1 MTTTP
6 ADASTTPPQPLT
18 HMRVLKIAGPIVL
31 SNATVPL
38 LGIVD
43 VGVVGQMGEA
53 APIGAVGLGAII
65 LSSVFWIFG
74 FLRMGTVG
82 LVGQAEGA
90 GDRAEVSA
98 ILTRALMI
106 ALGGGL
112 LLIALYPVF
121 TWAAFSWDPTSE
133 EVEALAR
140 QYLFIRIWTAPFAIA
155 VYALTGWL
163 IAQERTGAVFW
174 VQLLMNGLNIGLN
187 FLFVLGF
194 EWGVA
199 GVALSTAIAEIFGA
213 GLGLWFCRNAFARPD
228 WRDWA
233 RVFDRARMIKMALL
247 NVDILIR
254 SALLVSIFTSFTFLG
269 AQFGDVTLA
278 ANEVLIQFMYLTAHA
293 MDGFAFAAETLI
305 ARAYGRKDPARVRTS
320 SAMTSI
326 WGLGTCVAL
335 ALLFWVLGPVF
346 IDILA
351 KDAEVQATARIYLPW
366 MVAAPIIGCA
376 AWMFDGIFIGAARG
390 RDMRNMMIISAL
402 IYIAAVIILVPMLAN
417 HGVWLAVL
425 ISFAARGVTLGLRY
439 PALERAAGHAHG

>member
-1 MTTTP
+1 MNVP
-6 ADASTTPPQPLT
+6 ADASTPPKPLT
-18 HMRVLKIAGPIVL
+18 HKRVLKIAGPIVL

-53 APIGAVGLGAII
+53 APIGAVGIGAII

-90 GDRAEVSA
+90 GDAAEVSA

-106 ALGGGL
+106 AGVGGL
-112 LLIALYPVF
+112 LLISLYPVF
-121 TWAAFSWDPTSE
+121 VWAAFSWDPTSE
-133 EVEALAR
+133 EVEGLAR

-174 VQLLMNGLNIGLN
+174 IQLLMNGLNIALN

-199 GVALSTAIAEIFGA
+199 GVALSTAIAEVVGA
-213 GLGLWFCRNAFARPD
+213 GLGLWFCRNAFERPD
-228 WRDWA
+228 WRDWG

-247 NVDILIR
+247 NADILIR
-254 SALLVSIFTSFTFLG
+254 SALLVAMFTSFTFLG

-278 ANEVLIQFMYLTAHA
+278 ANEVLIQFMYLTAYA

-305 ARAYGRKDPARVRTS
+305 ARAYGRKDPERVRR
-320 SAMTSI
+320 SAVLTSI
-326 WGLGTCVAL
+326 WGLGICVAF
-335 ALLFWVLGPVF
+335 AVLFFTLGPVF
-346 IDILA
+346 IDLLA
-351 KDAEVQATARIYLPW
+351 KDAEVQAAGRVYLPW
-366 MVAAPIIGCA
+366 MIAAPIVGCA
-376 AWMFDGIFIGAARG
+376 AWMLDGIFIGAARG

-402 IYIAAVIILVPMLAN
+402 VYVAAVIILIPIFEN
-417 HGVWLAVL
+417 HGVWMALLV
-425 ISFAARGVTLGLRY
+425 SFAARGITLGAKY
-439 PALERAAGHAHG
+439 PQLERAAA